1 VAALLASA
9 VGVFAASF
17 AMAETIPTSPPP
29 LPAAPTPAPAP
40 APPGQLTNPAA
51 PLAAPSP
58 PPTDQSQFASA
69 DLLSAQSTSNAIAPY
84 MIGDFFAG
92 NGQIVFVPKISANSG
107 RVVVGQIPA
116 AGGTGRA
123 KISDDNSVFP
133 EDRVFFLYN
142 YFDNA
147 ILVPAPSPHVLDI
160 NRYTPGFEKTFF
172 DRNAS
177 IELRIPFANTQNS
190 DVYLAGGKDEDVEFG
205 NLEATLKFLIWRDST
220 WAFATGVGFNMPT
233 AADTKVFPVAAMQ
246 PLFTIENDAFHVQP
260 YFGALWTPDD
270 RWFVQAFAQF
280 DLDANGNHVQQLN
293 VGDVGVLYDQ
303 DLFQVDIQAGFWWY
317 RNPQARYLTGVA
329 PTIEYHYTTTIQ
341 DASIVAAGVRG
352 GEYFFGNTANR
363 LDIQNL
369 TVGLELFIGPRST
382 LNIAGVLPLNRPN
395 SADRQ
400 FDQEIF
406 VQFNRFF

>member
-1 VAALLASA
+1 
-9 VGVFAASF
+9 
-17 AMAETIPTSPPP
+17 
-29 LPAAPTPAPAP
+29 
-40 APPGQLTNPAA
+40 
-51 PLAAPSP
+51 
-58 PPTDQSQFASA
+58 
-69 DLLSAQSTSNAIAPY
+69 

-92 NGQIVFVPKISANSG
+92 NGQIVFLPKVTSGKPVP
-107 RVVVGQIPA
+107 RVVGQLPA
-116 AGGTGRA
+116 AGGTERA

-233 AADTKVFPVAAMQ
+233 AADTKVFPVAAAQPLAPTQ

-280 DLDANGNHVQQLN
+280 DLDANGNHVNQLN

-341 DASIVAAGVRG
+341 DASIVAAGTRS